1 MRGTLRR
8 RAFYHW
14 LVPPALG
21 VEVDNASRVQRG
33 FRIFLPCALGARR
46 LRTPLPVSFFF
57 PSPFPPVLQG
67 NKWLCV
73 PLRALQPSTET
84 PLRPPGVER
93 PRQPPGS
100 EDGARRGPSASVT
113 WLHAGA
119 TGGGFAGF
127 PGRGR
132 AGPARGLRV
141 VRAP

>member
-1 MRGTLRR
+1 MQARIAMRGTLRR

-33 FRIFLPCALGARR
+33 FRIFLPCVLGARR

-73 PLRALQPSTET
+73 PLHALQPSTEI
-84 PLRPPGVER
+84 RP
-93 PRQPPGS
+93 
-100 EDGARRGPSASVT
+100 SVT
-113 WLHAGA
+113 SSFTVL
-119 TGGGFAGF
+119 
-127 PGRGR
+127 R
-132 AGPARGLRV
+132 AGDTKSSDLQKDATFFL
-141 VRAP
+141 